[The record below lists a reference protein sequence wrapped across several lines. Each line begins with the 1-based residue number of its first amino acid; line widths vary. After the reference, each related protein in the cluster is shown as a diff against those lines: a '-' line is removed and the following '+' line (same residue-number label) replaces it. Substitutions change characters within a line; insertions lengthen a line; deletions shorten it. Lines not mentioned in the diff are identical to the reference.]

1 MSAKETALK
10 SLLAEAARRLGEA
23 GLQDPRRE
31 ARLLACWALDCD
43 AAGLWG
49 IESVPPDRHARF
61 LDAIERRCRREPLAF
76 ITGTTGFWT
85 LDIRV
90 SPATLIPRGDSE
102 TLIEALL
109 AIRPDRDGPR
119 SICDLG
125 TGTGCLLLAALSE
138 YPQAFGVGVDLSPDA
153 AHLARENS
161 QANGL
166 QDRAAFV
173 TGSWADSVT
182 GPFDMVLSN
191 PPYIER
197 EVIAGLMPEVRDF
210 EPGRALDGGIDGLDA
225 YRHLTSVLPA
235 LLKKDGIG
243 IFELGVGQARPVT
256 ALAEEAG
263 LVVLD
268 IRRDLGGVERA
279 ITLSL

>member
-10 SLLAEAARRLGEA
+10 ILLAEAARRLDEA

-31 ARLLACWALDCD
+31 ARLLACWALGCD

-49 IESVPPDRHARF
+49 IESMPPDRHACF
-61 LDAIERRCRREPLAF
+61 LDAIARRCRREPLAF

-109 AIRPDRDGPR
+109 ALRPDRDGPR

-153 AHLARENS
+153 ARLARENS
-161 QANGL
+161 QMNGL

-197 EVIAGLMPEVRDF
+197 KVIAGLMPEVRDF

-225 YRHLTSVLPA
+225 YRHLTAVLPA

-256 ALAEEAG
+256 ALAEKAG